1 MENNVIKNKKKS
13 TKKKKLGDFKAKIN
27 KYFKENENK
36 ILHKQGLN
44 QYLGV
49 TIKDIYNWRH
59 RNTQKQFIIEY
70 DKAIAKI
77 ENWLLNG
84 SLTIPQYKW
93 EYWKLAF
100 YKLEP
105 IEQTTNTNNI
115 SINVE
120 TVRVIENE

>member
-13 TKKKKLGDFKAKIN
+13 TKKKKLGDFKSKIN

-84 SLTIPQYKW
+84 SLTIAQYKW

-100 YKLEP
+100 YKPEP
-105 IEQTTNTNNI
+105 IEQVTNTNNI

-120 TVRVIENE
+120 TARVIENE